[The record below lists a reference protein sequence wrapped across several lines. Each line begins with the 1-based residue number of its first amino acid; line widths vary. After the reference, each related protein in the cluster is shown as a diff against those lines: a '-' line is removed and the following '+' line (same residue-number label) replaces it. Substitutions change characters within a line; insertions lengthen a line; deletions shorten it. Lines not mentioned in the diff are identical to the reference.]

1 MKTKDLLKLML
12 KEEFRT
18 HASYSGKYRFL
29 SFPVFVFILSLGSG
43 LTINKMLET
52 ITLEQLAVFAHLS
65 AFMYGLSVGAFGL
78 MGREYLE
85 RRYGR
90 SNYLVAM
97 PYLLPISFR
106 TTFLG
111 IYLRDAVF
119 YMFLMLVPATL
130 GLVGAAPFM
139 HFSMV
144 SISFFFVAVLLSF
157 LLGMSL
163 SFLASVIYIRNRRAF
178 VVLTAVIAA
187 VFLSQVVLDVPG
199 LDALVP
205 PLGFQMN
212 VQPLGADPMMALRYG
227 AVSLVATVG
236 MAALSYALVE
246 VRISLVSQSY
256 GDMLPVYHSRVR
268 WLSGLNRAL
277 ISKEFVDLRRS
288 GIIAKMFFAYI
299 LPLLFLSFTVW
310 FVNYGLAIPVGFN
323 SVFYA
328 AMVGFIGVM
337 MYNWLNNIDLAEYY
351 SLLPVTVPQ
360 LIRIRILVFLL
371 LTLGISAFF
380 VVAISLLNG
389 ETELL
394 WLALLV
400 MFVTSLYM
408 VIMTAYLTGLKT
420 NSFLFDTS
428 VLAKF
433 SIMSFLPDVCLT
445 ILSFSLFANWTVA
458 VVGIALVLGSLAVT
472 TRILYR
478 GIEAK
483 WLGTSF

>member
-1 MKTKDLLKLML
+1 ML
-12 KEEFRT
+12 REEYRT
-18 HASYSGKYRFL
+18 HTSYSGKSRFL
-29 SFPVFVFILSLGSG
+29 SFPAFVFVLSLMSG
-43 LTINKMLET
+43 LTIDSMLET
-52 ITLEQLAVFAHLS
+52 ITLEQLAVFSHLS

-97 PYLLPISFR
+97 PYLLPLSFR

-119 YMFLMLVPATL
+119 YVLLMLAPAAL
-130 GLVGAAPFM
+130 GLVAAAPIM
-139 HFSMV
+139 GFSLV
-144 SISFFFVAVLLSF
+144 SIALFFVAVLVAF
-157 LLGMSL
+157 LVGMSL
-163 SFLASVIYIRNRRAF
+163 SFLASVVYIRSTRVF
-178 VVLTAVIAA
+178 VVFTAAIAA
-187 VFLSQVVLDVPG
+187 VFVLQGAFSIPGLEILVPSLGFHTNVRPLGSDAVLALAYLGASAAAVVLMT
-199 LDALVP
+199 AL
-205 PLGFQMN
+205 
-212 VQPLGADPMMALRYG
+212 A
-227 AVSLVATVG
+227 
-236 MAALSYALVE
+236 YALVE
-246 VRISLVSQSY
+246 IRISISSQTYSNL
-256 GDMLPVYHSRVR
+256 LPEYHARTR
-268 WLSGLNRAL
+268 WLAGLNRTLMA
-277 ISKEFVDLRRS
+277 KELVDLRRS
-288 GIIAKMFFAYI
+288 GIIAKMFFSFV

-323 SVFYA
+323 AVFYA

-360 LIRIRILVFLL
+360 LVRVRILVFLF
-371 LTLGISAFF
+371 LTLGISTFF
-380 VVAISLLNG
+380 VVAIALLNG

-408 VIMTAYLTGLKT
+408 VVVTAYLTGLKT

-433 SIMSFLPDVCLT
+433 SVMSFLPDVCLT
-445 ILSFSLFANWTVA
+445 ILSFSLLANWTIA
-458 VVGIALVLGSLAVT
+458 VSGIALVLASLAIT
-472 TRILYR
+472 TTILYR
-478 GIEAK
+478 GIEQK
-483 WLGTSF
+483 WARTSF